1 MKSVLAVL
9 GKYIT
14 GDQIYLGVEGT
25 CFFEK
30 MAFEPRF
37 EAEVGASQWGK
48 VWRGT
53 EDKHS
58 WQKKL
63 YVVREKKS
71 ICEEL
76 KEDQCS

>member
-37 EAEVGASQWGK
+37 EAEVGASQ
-48 VWRGT
+48 
-53 EDKHS
+53 
-58 WQKKL
+58 
-63 YVVREKKS
+63 
-71 ICEEL
+71 
-76 KEDQCS
+76 